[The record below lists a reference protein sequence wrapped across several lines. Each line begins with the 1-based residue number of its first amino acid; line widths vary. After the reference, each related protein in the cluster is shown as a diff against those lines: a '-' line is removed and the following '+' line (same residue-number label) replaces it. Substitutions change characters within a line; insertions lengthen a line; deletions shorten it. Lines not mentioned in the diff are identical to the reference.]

1 MKNLFMT
8 LGNNKIKFFG
18 LIAIILIIIFAFSIT
33 PKQVQNDVFYTVTIG
48 NLIQE
53 NGIDGVDHFSWHE
66 NLPYTYPHWLY
77 DVGMSFIYNLG
88 GFNAIYIS
96 TCIFSCILGIC
107 IYFVNSKITKN
118 KLISF
123 AVTIAVLYLI
133 KGYIT
138 ARAQLVTFILF
149 IL

>member
-1 MKNLFMT
+1 M
-8 LGNNKIKFFG
+8 
-18 LIAIILIIIFAFSIT
+18 
-33 PKQVQNDVFYTVTIG
+33 QNDIFYTIKIG
-48 NLIQE
+48 NLIQQ

-66 NLPYTYPHWLY
+66 GLPYTYPHWLY
-77 DVGMSFIYNLG
+77 DVGMSLIYNFG

-96 TCIFSCILGIC
+96 TCFFSCILGIC
-107 IYFVNSKITKN
+107 IYFVNTKLNKN

-123 AVTIAVLYLI
+123 AVTIVVLYLI

-149 IL
+149 ILLFYNI